1 MNKFF
6 YKFYSFYTIQT
17 KIMSSAHNSDN
28 EEIIPSAP
36 AFCKRI
42 RTDDL
47 QSEVAK
53 STREGIE
60 QLYEDVVDKLGTN
73 KKDKKDAKE
82 QATYMKMIQQAK
94 LVESIDEFFHCD
106 EDHQKAKF
114 MNMLIENNRNVDKLA
129 KCDEKIGALE
139 KTIEELR
146 EKEDHLNDI
155 IEGCKESE
163 DDLKLK
169 LKKYRDRNLFQ
180 ETIIFD
186 MKRKIKTKNTYLLQ
200 IVLVFGACV
209 LYHLYS

>member
-1 MNKFF
+1 
-6 YKFYSFYTIQT
+6 
-17 KIMSSAHNSDN
+17 MSSAHNSDN

-60 QLYEDVVDKLGTN
+60 QLYEEVIDKLGTN

-129 KCDEKIGALE
+129 KCDEKIGSME

-169 LKKYRDRNLFQ
+169 LKKYRDRVIVQ
-180 ETIIFD
+180 DAAIFE
-186 MKRKIKTKNTYLLQ
+186 MKQKIQTKNTYILQ
-200 IVLVFGACV
+200 ILLVFAATFIF
-209 LYHLYS
+209 SKFF

>member
-1 MNKFF
+1 
-6 YKFYSFYTIQT
+6 
-17 KIMSSAHNSDN
+17 MSSAHNSDN
-28 EEIIPSAP
+28 EEYISLAP
-36 AFCKRI
+36 AFCKRV
-42 RTDDL
+42 RTEDL

-60 QLYEDVVDKLGTN
+60 QLYQDVVDKLGTN
-73 KKDKKDAKE
+73 KKDKKDSKE

-94 LVESIDEFFHCD
+94 LVESIDEFFVCD
-106 EDHQKAKF
+106 EERQKAKF

-129 KCDEKIGALE
+129 KCDEKIGAME

-163 DDLKLK
+163 DDLKSK

-180 ETIIFD
+180 ETIIFE

-200 IVLVFGACV
+200 IVLVFGAYV
-209 LYHLYS
+209 LYQFYK

>member
-1 MNKFF
+1 
-6 YKFYSFYTIQT
+6 
-17 KIMSSAHNSDN
+17 MSSAHNSDN

-36 AFCKRI
+36 VFCKRI
-42 RTDDL
+42 RTEDL

-60 QLYEDVVDKLGTN
+60 QLYEDVVGKLDTN
-73 KKDKKDAKE
+73 KKEKKDSKE

-106 EDHQKAKF
+106 EDRQKAKF
-114 MNMLIENNRNVDKLA
+114 MNMLIENNRNVDRLA
-129 KCDEKIGALE
+129 KCDEKIGSLE

-169 LKKYRDRNLFQ
+169 LKKYKDRNITQ
-180 ETIIFD
+180 EIAIFE

-200 IVLVFGACV
+200 IVLVFGAYV

>member
-1 MNKFF
+1 
-6 YKFYSFYTIQT
+6 
-17 KIMSSAHNSDN
+17 MSSAHNSDN
-28 EEIIPSAP
+28 EEYIAPAP

-53 STREGIE
+53 STREGLE
-60 QLYEDVVDKLGTN
+60 QLYEDVVGKLDTN

-94 LVESIDEFFHCD
+94 LVESIDEFFVCN
-106 EDHQKAKF
+106 EECQKAKF
-114 MNMLIENNRNVDKLA
+114 MNMLIDNNRNVDRLA
-129 KCDEKIGALE
+129 KCDEKIGSLE

-146 EKEDHLNDI
+146 DKEDHLNDI

-169 LKKYRDRNLFQ
+169 LKKYKDRNITQ
-180 ETIIFD
+180 EIAIFE

-200 IVLVFGACV
+200 IVLVFGACI
-209 LYHLYS
+209 LYHFYK

>member
-1 MNKFF
+1 
-6 YKFYSFYTIQT
+6 
-17 KIMSSAHNSDN
+17 MSSAHNSDN

-53 STREGIE
+53 STREGLE
-60 QLYEDVVDKLGTN
+60 QLYEDVVGKLDTN
-73 KKDKKDAKE
+73 KKDKKDSKE

-94 LVESIDEFFHCD
+94 LVESIDEFFIAD
-106 EDHQKAKF
+106 EERQKAKF

-129 KCDEKIGALE
+129 KCDEKIGAME

-163 DDLKLK
+163 DDLKSK

-200 IVLVFGACV
+200 IVLIFGAYV

>member
-1 MNKFF
+1 
-6 YKFYSFYTIQT
+6 
-17 KIMSSAHNSDN
+17 MSNHNSDT
-28 EEIIPSAP
+28 EEYIAP
-36 AFCKRI
+36 APSFCKRI
-42 RTDDL
+42 RTEDL
-47 QSEVAK
+47 ASEVAK
-53 STREGIE
+53 TTREGIE

-73 KKDKKDAKE
+73 KKDKKDSKE

-106 EDHQKAKF
+106 EERQKAKF

-129 KCDEKIGALE
+129 KCDEKIGAME

-163 DDLKLK
+163 EDLKTK
-169 LKKYRDRNLFQ
+169 LKKYKDRNLTQ
-180 ETIIFD
+180 EAIIFQ

-200 IVLVFGACV
+200 ILLVFGACV
-209 LYHLYS
+209 LYHFYK

>member
-1 MNKFF
+1 
-6 YKFYSFYTIQT
+6 
-17 KIMSSAHNSDN
+17 MSSAHNSDN

-36 AFCKRI
+36 SFCKRI
-42 RTDDL
+42 RTEDL

-60 QLYEDVVDKLGTN
+60 ELYQDVVDKLGSN

-200 IVLVFGACV
+200 IILVFGACV

>member
-1 MNKFF
+1 
-6 YKFYSFYTIQT
+6 
-17 KIMSSAHNSDN
+17 MSSAHNSDN

-60 QLYEDVVDKLGTN
+60 ELYEQVVDKLGTN

-129 KCDEKIGALE
+129 KCDEKIGSME

-146 EKEDHLNDI
+146 DKEDHLNDI

-169 LKKYRDRNLFQ
+169 LKKYRDRV
-180 ETIIFD
+180 IIQDAAIFE
-186 MKRKIKTKNTYLLQ
+186 MKQKIQTKNTYILQ
-200 IVLVFGACV
+200 ILLVFAATFIFSKF
-209 LYHLYS
+209 Y

>member
-1 MNKFF
+1 
-6 YKFYSFYTIQT
+6 
-17 KIMSSAHNSDN
+17 MSSAHNSDN

-60 QLYEDVVDKLGTN
+60 QLYEDVIDKLGTN

-129 KCDEKIGALE
+129 KCDEKIGSME

-155 IEGCKESE
+155 IEGCKDGEE
-163 DDLKLK
+163 DLKAK
-169 LKKYRDRNLFQ
+169 VKKYRDRVIVQ
-180 ETIIFD
+180 DVTIFE
-186 MKRKIKTKNTYLLQ
+186 MKKKIKTKNTYLLQ
-200 IVLVFGACV
+200 IVLVFGAYV
-209 LYHLYS
+209 IFSKFF

>member
-1 MNKFF
+1 M
-6 YKFYSFYTIQT
+6 
-17 KIMSSAHNSDN
+17 SAHNSDN
-28 EEIIPSAP
+28 EEYIAP
-36 AFCKRI
+36 APSFCKRI
-42 RTDDL
+42 RTEDL

-60 QLYEDVVDKLGTN
+60 ELYEQVIDKLGTN
-73 KKDKKDAKE
+73 KKDKKDSKE
-82 QATYMKMIQQAK
+82 QATYMKMVQQAK

-106 EDHQKAKF
+106 EERQKAKF

-129 KCDEKIGALE
+129 KCDEKIASME

-155 IEGCKESE
+155 IEGCKDGEE
-163 DDLKLK
+163 DLKSK
-169 LKKYRDRNLFQ
+169 LKKYRDRNITQ
-180 ETIIFD
+180 EIAIFE

-200 IVLVFGACV
+200 VVIVFGAYV

>member
-1 MNKFF
+1 
-6 YKFYSFYTIQT
+6 
-17 KIMSSAHNSDN
+17 MSSAHNSDN

-36 AFCKRI
+36 AFCKRV

-53 STREGIE
+53 STREGLE
-60 QLYEDVVDKLGTN
+60 QLYEDVVGKLDTN

-129 KCDEKIGALE
+129 KCDEKIGAME

-146 EKEDHLNDI
+146 DKEDHLNDI

-169 LKKYRDRNLFQ
+169 LKKYRDRV
-180 ETIIFD
+180 IIQDAAIFE

-200 IVLVFGACV
+200 IVLVFGAYV

>member
-1 MNKFF
+1 
-6 YKFYSFYTIQT
+6 
-17 KIMSSAHNSDN
+17 MSSAHNSDN
-28 EEIIPSAP
+28 EEYIAP
-36 AFCKRI
+36 APSFCKRI
-42 RTDDL
+42 RTEDL

-73 KKDKKDAKE
+73 KKDKKDSKE

-94 LVESIDEFFHCD
+94 LVESIDEFFNCN
-106 EDHQKAKF
+106 EERQKAKF

-129 KCDEKIGALE
+129 KCDEKIASME

-155 IEGCKESE
+155 IEGCKDGEE
-163 DDLKLK
+163 DLKSK
-169 LKKYRDRNLFQ
+169 LKKYRDRVIVQ
-180 ETIIFD
+180 DVAIFD

-200 IVLVFGACV
+200 IALVFGAYV

>member
-1 MNKFF
+1 M
-6 YKFYSFYTIQT
+6 
-17 KIMSSAHNSDN
+17 SAHNSDN
-28 EEIIPSAP
+28 EEYIAPAP

-42 RTDDL
+42 RTEDL
-47 QSEVAK
+47 QSEVVK
-53 STREGIE
+53 TTREGLE
-60 QLYEDVVDKLGTN
+60 QLYEEVVDKLDTN
-73 KKDKKDAKE
+73 KKDKKDSKE

-94 LVESIDEFFHCD
+94 LVESIDEFF
-106 EDHQKAKF
+106 
-114 MNMLIENNRNVDKLA
+114 IENNRNVDKLA
-129 KCDEKIGALE
+129 KCDEKIGAME

-169 LKKYRDRNLFQ
+169 LKKYKDRNITQEIAIFQ
-180 ETIIFD
+180 

>member
-1 MNKFF
+1 M
-6 YKFYSFYTIQT
+6 
-17 KIMSSAHNSDN
+17 SAHNSDN
-28 EEIIPSAP
+28 EEYIAPAP
-36 AFCKRI
+36 AFCKRV
-42 RTDDL
+42 RAEDL

-60 QLYEDVVDKLGTN
+60 QLYQDVVDKLGSN
-73 KKDKKDAKE
+73 KKDKQDSKE
-82 QATYMKMIQQAK
+82 LATYNKMIQQAK
-94 LVESIDEFFHCD
+94 LVEAIDDFFVCD

-114 MNMLIENNRNVDKLA
+114 MNMLIDNNRNVDRLA
-129 KCDEKIGALE
+129 KCDEKIGSLE

-169 LKKYRDRNLFQ
+169 LKKYRDLNITQ
-180 ETIIFD
+180 EIAIFE

-200 IVLVFGACV
+200 IVLIFGAYV

>member
-1 MNKFF
+1 
-6 YKFYSFYTIQT
+6 
-17 KIMSSAHNSDN
+17 MSSAHNSDN

-114 MNMLIENNRNVDKLA
+114 MNMLIENNRNVDRIA
-129 KCDEKIGALE
+129 KCDEKIGAME

-169 LKKYRDRNLFQ
+169 LKKYKDRVIVQ
-180 ETIIFD
+180 DAAIFE
-186 MKRKIKTKNTYLLQ
+186 MKQKIQTKNTYILQ
-200 IVLVFGACV
+200 ILLVFAATFIF
-209 LYHLYS
+209 SKFF

>member
-1 MNKFF
+1 
-6 YKFYSFYTIQT
+6 
-17 KIMSSAHNSDN
+17 MSSAHNSDN

-53 STREGIE
+53 STREGLE
-60 QLYEDVVDKLGTN
+60 QLYEDVVGKLDTN

-94 LVESIDEFFHCD
+94 LVESIDEFFVCN
-106 EDHQKAKF
+106 EECQKAKF
-114 MNMLIENNRNVDKLA
+114 MNMLIDNNRNVDRLA
-129 KCDEKIGALE
+129 KCDEKIGSLE

-169 LKKYRDRNLFQ
+169 LKKYKDRNITQ
-180 ETIIFD
+180 EIAIFE

-200 IVLVFGACV
+200 IVLVFGAYV